1 MQQADRRAV
10 RAARKQRASVKARG
24 AKQQHA
30 GPRWICAPN
39 HGSVELIAF
48 VNDDWFLSLTLTG
61 GRLAEAAAARPQH
74 GRSSTVLEGWMD
86 LGIRAVLVGHL
97 FIAKSYVYYLFT
109 IF

>member
-10 RAARKQRASVKARG
+10 RAARKQRASVKVRG

-30 GPRWICAPN
+30 GPRRICAPN

-61 GRLAEAAAARPQH
+61 GAWQKQRQRDH
-74 GRSSTVLEGWMD
+74 STDG
-86 LGIRAVLVGHL
+86 AVLYLMDGWILGLGWCLWGVCL
-97 FIAKSYVYYLFT
+97 FVY